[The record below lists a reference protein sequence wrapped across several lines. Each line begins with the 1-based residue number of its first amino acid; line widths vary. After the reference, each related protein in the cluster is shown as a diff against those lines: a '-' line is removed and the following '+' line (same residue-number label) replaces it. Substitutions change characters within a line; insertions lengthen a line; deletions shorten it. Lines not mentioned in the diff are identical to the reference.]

1 MFRYDIQAGLKVR
14 FQGKMKYTNMHR
26 SAIIYTFSLP
36 FLKCTKMKV
45 FSYILL
51 IFKFCLNGEKMR
63 VKGGP
68 IMNLFSTLE
77 ALL

>member
-1 MFRYDIQAGLKVR
+1 MFRYDTQAGLKVP
-14 FQGKMKYTNMHR
+14 FQGKMKYINMHR
-26 SAIIYTFSLP
+26 NAVIYTFSLR

-51 IFKFCLNGEKMR
+51 TFKFCLNGEKMR

-68 IMNLFSTLE
+68 KMNIFSTLE